1 MQKITVY
8 LRCNDAKAVLVDEY
22 NQTLSSANTP
32 AITRGVKCDL
42 VLKLIDSNGEPLAK
56 ETIESLVA
64 WDFVLAND
72 WITTTVPQIRVFQ
85 GITVQ
90 GNAIT
95 IPLSD
100 TNTVELINYLG
111 NSETKTLG
119 AELAGYQQGEIYP
132 AFLIQFDLNIR
143 NRRSQA
149 GTGTPTNVP
158 DGSLNASQTYA
169 LLRSKPTFEF
179 SVDGVSDWHTE
190 QNKDADLFFRFRYL
204 QGAWSEPIELL
215 RGIQGQQGLQGI
227 QGIQGQQGIQGLQGI
242 QGIQGE
248 KGQPAPLTMYQY
260 SVDAVNW
267 HDQCRTETDVYDRIS
282 TDGGITW
289 SAARYFRG
297 LRGFQGQQ
305 GKPGVAGAGW
315 NDLPAGSAVY
325 MAYIHNQ
332 TVLTFELGQDG
343 QHLVSR
349 NGKPIWER
357 EHNPTFLQNYGQIM
371 NFNTLN
377 SYQQNSESL
386 ASGGYSGGATNTPQM
401 DQEITKSENT
411 TYEDQIGVE
420 PQPTETE

>member
-22 NQTLSSANTP
+22 NQTLSSSNTP

-42 VLKLIDSNGEPLAK
+42 VLKLLDNNGDPLPK
-56 ETIESLVA
+56 ETVESLVA

-85 GITVQ
+85 GIKAQ
-90 GNAIT
+90 ENSIT

-100 TNTVELINYLG
+100 TNTVELISYLG
-111 NSETKTLG
+111 NTETKTLG
-119 AELAGYQQGEIYP
+119 AELAGYQQGETYP

-169 LLRSKPTFEF
+169 LLRSKPTFQF
-179 SVDGVSDWHTE
+179 SVDGSQWHDE
-190 QNKDADLFFRFRYL
+190 QNKDDDLFFRFRYL
-204 QGAWSEPIELL
+204 QGAWSEPIEML
-215 RGIQGQQGLQGI
+215 RGIQGETGQQGLQGI
-227 QGIQGQQGIQGLQGI
+227 QGEQGIQGLQGI

-248 KGQPAPLTMYQY
+248 KGDPAPLTKYQY
-260 SVDAVNW
+260 SVDAENW
-267 HDQCRTETDVYDRIS
+267 HDQCRTETDVYQRIS

-305 GKPGVAGAGW
+305 GRPGVAGAGW
-315 NDLPAGSAVY
+315 NDLPQGSAVY

-349 NGKPIWER
+349 NGKPVWER
-357 EHNPTFLQNYGQIM
+357 EYSTTFVDDYNQIM
-371 NFNTLN
+371 QFNTLN
-377 SYQQNSESL
+377 SYEQNSDTL
-386 ASGGYSGGATNTPQM
+386 ASGGYSGGAINTPQM
-401 DQEITKSENT
+401 IQGESTETENT
-411 TYEDQIGVE
+411 NYGDEIGVE
-420 PQPTETE
+420 TQPTETE